1 MINNVSVG
9 ICFYCTPKW
18 KNSDAPL
25 CLEEKVFLRQTHKRI
40 IYCCQ
45 GRCLRGGVLR
55 GGWGWVEVGKA
66 DIHHLSIS
74 SHLQKVTDLLLS
86 QFGHS
91 FGNETVYFFFFHL
104 HTHTHTHTHIY
115 RSCMLFN
122 NFRVKKFN
130 NFIKKIQL
138 IVKKKMMHYRLL
150 KLFFSRITFK

>member
-1 MINNVSVG
+1 M
-9 ICFYCTPKW
+9 
-18 KNSDAPL
+18 
-25 CLEEKVFLRQTHKRI
+25 
-40 IYCCQ
+40 
-45 GRCLRGGVLR
+45 
-55 GGWGWVEVGKA
+55 EVGKA

-74 SHLQKVTDLLLS
+74 SHLQKVADLLLS

-104 HTHTHTHTHIY
+104 HTHTHIY

-138 IVKKKMMHYRLL
+138 IGKKKIMHYRLL